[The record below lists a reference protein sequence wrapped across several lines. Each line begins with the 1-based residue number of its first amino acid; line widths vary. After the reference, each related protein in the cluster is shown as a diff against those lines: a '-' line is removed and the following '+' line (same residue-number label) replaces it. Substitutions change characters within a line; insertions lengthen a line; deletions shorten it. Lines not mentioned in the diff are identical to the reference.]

1 MDYEKKYK
9 EALAHAREIHRNEDE
24 KRRDMEWLF
33 PELKESEDER
43 IRKAIHIY
51 LDWLD
56 GRKDYQPKG
65 DYTIK
70 DMIAWLEKQGEQKPA
85 DKVEPFD
92 KYEGL
97 TDFERT
103 LADICIGWIGEE
115 LGWKQYI
122 KDNADVL
129 LKIAVEKF
137 NSVQDVPFEQKPAWS
152 EEDDKMLHT
161 IIADFKGFSHSNTS
175 TLESHFNECIT
186 WLKSLKPQNRWKPS
200 DEQIEIL
207 DMVLTNE
214 SMDDN
219 IARILRE
226 LREQLKKLKE

>member
-1 MDYEKKYK
+1 MTLQELIDKATFIGRQITSCEIPVVYQGVSDNITSLELSNSCDYVE
-9 EALAHAREIHRNEDE
+9 
-24 KRRDMEWLF
+24 
-33 PELKESEDER
+33 
-43 IRKAIHIY
+43 
-51 LDWLD
+51 
-56 GRKDYQPKG
+56 
-65 DYTIK
+65 
-70 DMIAWLEKQGEQKPA
+70 KPA

-103 LADICIGWIGEE
+103 LADTCIGWIGEE

-186 WLKSLKPQNRWKPS
+186 WLKSLKPQNRWKPTKQQLS
-200 DEQIEIL
+200 
-207 DMVLTNE
+207 
-214 SMDDN
+214 
-219 IARILRE
+219 E
-226 LREQLKKLKE
+226 LRCVISGCSFETSVLVELEKNLKKLL